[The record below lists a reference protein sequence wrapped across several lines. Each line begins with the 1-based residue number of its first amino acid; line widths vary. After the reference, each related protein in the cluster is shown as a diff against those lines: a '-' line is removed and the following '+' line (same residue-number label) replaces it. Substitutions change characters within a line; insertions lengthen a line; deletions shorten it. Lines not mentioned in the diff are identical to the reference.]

1 LFDAA
6 KQAASRRAQGQVDAS
21 GRDKTTRRANQ
32 QKPVQPLAKKYS
44 A

>member
-1 LFDAA
+1 VQLHEAA
-6 KQAASRRAQGQVDAS
+6 LRRLQGQIDAS

-32 QKPVQPLAKKYS
+32 QKPVQPFAEKYS